1 MHDWSDSYASKILVE
16 LRKVAKPDT
25 KLVLV
30 DSLMPFACRYPESD
44 AKNAVPGAVPR
55 EAPEPLLANYG
66 AANEMGYNGDLTV
79 RHPLPLTEITTN
91 FGVADAS
98 PVQFA

>member
-1 MHDWSDSYASKILVE
+1 MHDWSDFYAGKILVE
-16 LRKVAKPDT
+16 LRKVATSDT

-30 DSLMPFACRYPESD
+30 DSLMPFACRYPKSD
-44 AKNAVPGAVPR
+44 AKNAVPGAVPQ

-79 RHPLPLTEITTN
+79 RNPLPLTETTTN
-91 FGVADAS
+91 FGVTDAS